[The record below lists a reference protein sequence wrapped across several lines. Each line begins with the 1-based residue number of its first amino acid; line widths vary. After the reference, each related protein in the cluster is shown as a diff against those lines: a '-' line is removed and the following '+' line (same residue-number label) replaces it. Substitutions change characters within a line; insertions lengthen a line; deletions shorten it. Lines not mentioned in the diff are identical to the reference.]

1 MYKIVNY
8 TEKLEL
14 FAKIP
19 KKNPKRLEFLHKNHQ
34 KWHIGGYP
42 PRGPYFSILSGL
54 PKLIIF
60 FLSRPLTFS
69 IFGRSWGTPH
79 EARMCHFWWFLCKN
93 SSLFWNFFGILPKS
107 SSFYVYFSILYIICV
122 KTRAFWQISNEI
134 LPKGSSFYTKI
145 TPWSSDVSFFVI
157 FV

>member
-1 MYKIVNY
+1 MYKIEKY
-8 TEKLEL
+8 TKKLGL
-14 FAKIP
+14 FAKIQ
-19 KKNPKRLEFLHKNHQ
+19 KNPKKTRVFTQ
-34 KWHIGGYP
+34 KSPKMTHRGVP